1 MKMDRVTIEVKTTG
15 VEETVKELKVLRNA
29 LAELRKWGI
38 KKKTLNLIVKNIM
51 EGDKKNAQ

>member
-1 MKMDRVTIEVKTTG
+1 MKMEGVTIEVKQTG
-15 VEETVKELKVLRNA
+15 VEETVKELKVLRNS

-51 EGDKKNAQ
+51 EGR

>member
-1 MKMDRVTIEVKTTG
+1 MKMDGVTIEVKTTG

-38 KKKTLNLIVKNIM
+38 KKKTLNLIVKNII
-51 EGDKKNAQ
+51 EGDEKNA